1 MTAGPVDPLGGLAA
15 WMAARPPLRP
25 ARHMPRVSSGA
36 RGRYFLV
43 RCPSCRGTEYQM
55 ELFPPAAA
63 PAAPLRVTCEGCGV
77 QTVAGLLEAPGGPE
91 IFQDRALHRS
101 YVVCSIT
108 AIAA

>member
-1 MTAGPVDPLGGLAA
+1 MTTDHPADALDGLAA
-15 WMAARPPLRP
+15 WMAAQPPLRP
-25 ARHMPRVSSGA
+25 ARGMPRVSSGV

-43 RCPSCRGTEYQM
+43 RCPSCRATEYQM

-63 PAAPLRVTCEGCGV
+63 PLAPLRVTCEGCGV
-77 QTVAGLLEAPGGPE
+77 QTVAGLLAGP
-91 IFQDRALHRS
+91 AGS

>member
-1 MTAGPVDPLGGLAA
+1 MTGSPVDALDGLAE
-15 WMAARPPLRP
+15 WMASRPALRP
-25 ARHMPRVSSGA
+25 ARHMPRVGSGG

-43 RCPSCRGTEYQM
+43 RCPSCRCTEYQM

-63 PAAPLRVTCEGCGV
+63 PTAPLRVTCEGCGV
-77 QTVAGLLEAPGGPE
+77 QTVAGLLEAPEG
-91 IFQDRALHRS
+91 S